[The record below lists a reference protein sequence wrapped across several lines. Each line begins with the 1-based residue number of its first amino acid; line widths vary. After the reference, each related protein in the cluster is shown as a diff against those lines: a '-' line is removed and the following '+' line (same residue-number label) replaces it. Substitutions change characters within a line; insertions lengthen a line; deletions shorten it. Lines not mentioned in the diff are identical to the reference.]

1 MSDPTRP
8 PAPLVHEPPP
18 PDVTVEESAPT
29 PAPPSAPPAPEPRR
43 PFEGAPGHRSAA
55 SRGDDPQAA
64 VDTREISLAALAEAA
79 RRVQPAGEDAEP
91 VVDLVEAE
99 RREAAGAPAEDVAP
113 DQIAPEPTDAG
124 SADATVDTGAVE
136 GADADAGEPAGD
148 GEVAAPGAP
157 DRSPIDPRIRERR
170 VAVTRAEGRRR
181 LHILL
186 TVVCVASAIGIAWLV
201 VQSPLLAVRTV
212 NVAGTS
218 RESQAAVRSAARVKD
233 GSALLFVDTG
243 AVARRVEA
251 LPWVASARVSRELPN
266 DLTITVVER
275 VPVAWTRRPV
285 PRGAPRGTQGE
296 LVVIDRSGRVLT
308 GVPYPPTGV
317 PELVGLTKVP
327 DRGGRIEPAGP
338 AAALAALPDALRAQT
353 RSLTMRHGQG
363 ALELAAVSG
372 GAIPPAGEVRLG
384 SLEEIGPKGLAAL
397 AVLDQL
403 GVDGEHV
410 RYIDV
415 RVPGAPATR

>member
-1 MSDPTRP
+1 M
-8 PAPLVHEPPP
+8 
-18 PDVTVEESAPT
+18 
-29 PAPPSAPPAPEPRR
+29 
-43 PFEGAPGHRSAA
+43 
-55 SRGDDPQAA
+55 
-64 VDTREISLAALAEAA
+64 DTREIPLAALAAAA
-79 RRVQPAGEDAEP
+79 RRAQAPAGATEP
-91 VVDLVEAE
+91 VVDLVEEE
-99 RREAAGAPAEDVAP
+99 RREAGTPGETVPGRDAP
-113 DQIAPEPTDAG
+113 DQVEPDRVGLPNGTATDPG
-124 SADATVDTGAVE
+124 GDEVT
-136 GADADAGEPAGD
+136 DADARGPAAD
-148 GEVAAPGAP
+148 GEIGDLAEPGAPGAP

-181 LHILL
+181 LRILL
-186 TVVCVASAIGIAWLV
+186 TVVCIASAVGIAWLV

-212 NVAGTS
+212 NVAGTN
-218 RESQAAVRSAARVKD
+218 RESQAAVRAAAGVKD

-251 LPWVASARVSRELPN
+251 LPWVASARVSRQLPS

-275 VPVAWTRRPV
+275 VPVAWARRPA
-285 PRGAPRGTQGE
+285 PRGAPRGTPGE

-308 GVPYPPTGV
+308 AVPYPPTGV
-317 PELVGLTKVP
+317 PQLVGLTKVP

-363 ALELAAVSG
+363 ALALAAVSG
-372 GAIPPAGEVRLG
+372 GAIPAAGEVRLG
-384 SLEEIGPKGLAAL
+384 GLEEIGPKGLAAL

-403 GVDGEHV
+403 AADGERV

>member
-1 MSDPTRP
+1 M
-8 PAPLVHEPPP
+8 
-18 PDVTVEESAPT
+18 
-29 PAPPSAPPAPEPRR
+29 
-43 PFEGAPGHRSAA
+43 
-55 SRGDDPQAA
+55 
-64 VDTREISLAALAEAA
+64 
-79 RRVQPAGEDAEP
+79 
-91 VVDLVEAE
+91 
-99 RREAAGAPAEDVAP
+99 
-113 DQIAPEPTDAG
+113 
-124 SADATVDTGAVE
+124 
-136 GADADAGEPAGD
+136 
-148 GEVAAPGAP
+148 
-157 DRSPIDPRIRERR
+157 
-170 VAVTRAEGRRR
+170 
-181 LHILL
+181 
-186 TVVCVASAIGIAWLV
+186 VCIASAIGIAWLV

-218 RESQAAVRSAARVKD
+218 RESQAAVRSAAGVKD

-275 VPVAWTRRPV
+275 VPVAWARRPV

-317 PELVGLTKVP
+317 PQLVGLTKVP
-327 DRGGRIEPAGP
+327 DRGERIEPAGP

-353 RSLTMRHGQG
+353 GSLTMRHGQG
-363 ALELAAVSG
+363 VLQLAAVSG
-372 GAIPPAGEVRLG
+372 GAIPAAGEVRLG
-384 SLEEIGPKGLAAL
+384 DLEEIGPKGLAAL

-403 GVDGEHV
+403 AIDGQHV